1 MKLKIKSTV
10 ALSKAHSTD
19 AGWDIIATDNAV
31 IRNFTVGVPTGLY
44 LEIPDGWGGIVK
56 ERSGNALN
64 KNIRIHGGVIDSEY
78 RGEVK
83 VLMSSGQ
90 GAQLISKGDKI
101 AQILFVPVPEV
112 EWEVVESVDN
122 DTSRGEGGFGSSDE
136 SAV

>member
-1 MKLKIKSTV
+1 MKLKIRSTI
-10 ALSKAHSTD
+10 ALTKAHSTD
-19 AGWDIIATDNAV
+19 AGWDVIAADSAV
-31 IRNFTVGVPTGLY
+31 VRNFTVGVPTGIY
-44 LEIPDGWGGIVK
+44 LEIPKGWCAIVK

-83 VLMSSGQ
+83 VLMTSGQ
-90 GAQLISKGDKI
+90 GAQLVAKGDKI

-122 DTSRGEGGFGSSDE
+122 NTSRGEGGFGSSDE

>member
-31 IRNFTVGVPTGLY
+31 VRNFTVGVPTGLY
-44 LEIPDGWGGIVK
+44 LEIPDGWCGIVK

-64 KNIRIHGGVIDSEY
+64 KNIRIHGGVIDSDY

>member
-1 MKLKIKSTV
+1 
-10 ALSKAHSTD
+10 
-19 AGWDIIATDNAV
+19 
-31 IRNFTVGVPTGLY
+31 
-44 LEIPDGWGGIVK
+44 
-56 ERSGNALN
+56 
-64 KNIRIHGGVIDSEY
+64 
-78 RGEVK
+78 
-83 VLMSSGQ
+83 MSSGQ

>member
-31 IRNFTVGVPTGLY
+31 VRNFTVGVPTGLY
-44 LEIPDGWGGIVK
+44 LEIPDGWCGIVK
-56 ERSGNALN
+56 ERSGSALN

-122 DTSRGEGGFGSSDE
+122 NTSRGEGGFGSSDE

>member
-19 AGWDIIATDNAV
+19 AGWDIIATDNTV
-31 IRNFTVGVPTGLY
+31 VRNFTVGVPTGLY
-44 LEIPDGWGGIVK
+44 LEIPDGWCGIVK

>member
-10 ALSKAHSTD
+10 ALTKAHSTD
-19 AGWDIIATDNAV
+19 AGWDIIATDSAV
-31 IRNFTVGVPTGLY
+31 VRNFTVGVPTGLY
-44 LEIPDGWGGIVK
+44 LEIPDGWCGIIK

-90 GAQLISKGDKI
+90 GAQLVNKGDKI

-112 EWEVVESVDN
+112 EWDVVESVDSV
-122 DTSRGEGGFGSSDE
+122 TSRGEGGFGSSDE
-136 SAV
+136 QTV

>member
-19 AGWDIIATDNAV
+19 AGWDIIATDSAV
-31 IRNFTVGVPTGLY
+31 VRNFTVGVPTGLY
-44 LEIPDGWGGIVK
+44 LEIPDGWCGIVK
-56 ERSGNALN
+56 ERSGSALN

-122 DTSRGEGGFGSSDE
+122 NTSRGEGGFGSSDE